1 MVVSPVQFEVQFGV
15 FRKRVEARL
24 SLRRTVAV
32 CNGVGR
38 TGIATLGLGA
48 VIEAAAGNVEDP

>member
-1 MVVSPVQFEVQFGV
+1 MQFEVQFGV